1 MTLRL
6 RLPALPAALAAL
18 IALGA
23 CETLTPEECRSAD
36 WYQIGLADGA
46 EGRGTD
52 RLELHRRA
60 CAEVR
65 VSPDAAAWL
74 RGRTDGLRL
83 YCTPAKAYE
92 VGRRGGAIAPGC
104 TAEELVAMR
113 PAHRWGETWWQIGLE
128 IAEVERDI
136 AAAERELRR
145 LPPEAAAE
153 RARLLRE
160 IGRLETRLMFLR
172 ADQRRYASWPP

>member
-1 MTLRL
+1 M
-6 RLPALPAALAAL
+6 ALVRSVLLMVALQALAS
-18 IALGA
+18 

-52 RLELHRRA
+52 RLEAHRRA

-65 VSPDAAAWL
+65 VTPDAAAWL

-92 VGRRGGAIAPGC
+92 VGRRGAAIAPGC
-104 TAEELVAMR
+104 SAEEIAAMR
-113 PAHRWGETWWQIGLE
+113 PAHRWGETFWQIGQE

-136 AAAERELRR
+136 AAAKAELRR
-145 LPPEAAAE
+145 LPPDAAGP
-153 RARLLRE
+153 RDRLRRE
-160 IGRLETRLMFLR
+160 IGRLETRLIFLR
-172 ADQRRYASWPP
+172 ADQRRHASWPP